1 MMTVV
6 LGFML
11 GIAGLVT
18 VTVASILIL
27 GPLRRPLFAAVER
40 GRLRRCLS
48 RRDHGDARLAANDLS
63 GALREFSAAFC
74 FVVPRGDPR
83 LLAEIARLH
92 AGLLSRLMSIADD
105 LPGER
110 VELLALAKAERLLD
124 QWIDI
129 QRRLATASP
138 SGKDAAAVRRQRHIT
153 QRAIRDLVKELL
165 ARRRHPLVH

>member
-6 LGFML
+6 LGFIL

-18 VTVASILIL
+18 VAVASILIL

-40 GRLRRCLS
+40 ARLRRCLS
-48 RRDHGDARLAANDLS
+48 RRDHGDSRLAAHDLS
-63 GALREFSAAFC
+63 GALREFAAAFC
-74 FVVPRGDPR
+74 FVVPRGDPQ

-92 AGLLSRLMSIADD
+92 AGLLSRLMSIGDD

-124 QWIDI
+124 QWIEI
-129 QRRLATASP
+129 QRRLARASP
-138 SGKDAAAVRRQRHIT
+138 SERNAAAVRRQRQIT
-153 QRAIRDLVKELL
+153 RRAIGNLVEELL
-165 ARRRHPLVH
+165 ARRRHPPLH

>member
-1 MMTVV
+1 MMTIV
-6 LGFML
+6 LGLIL

-18 VTVASILIL
+18 VTVTSMLIL

-40 GRLRRCLS
+40 ARLRRCLS
-48 RRDHGDARLAANDLS
+48 RCDHGDARLAANDLS

-92 AGLLSRLMSIADD
+92 AGLLSRLMSIVDD
-105 LPGER
+105 FPGKR
-110 VELLALAKAERLLD
+110 VELLALAKVERLLD

-129 QRRLATASP
+129 QRRMVRESASGRDTAT
-138 SGKDAAAVRRQRHIT
+138 VRRQRDIT

-165 ARRRHPLVH
+165 ARRHHPLVH

>member
-1 MMTVV
+1 MTVV
-6 LGFML
+6 LGLIL
-11 GIAGLVT
+11 GMAALVT

-40 GRLRRCLS
+40 AQLRRCLS
-48 RRDHGDARLAANDLS
+48 RRDHGDARLAAHDLY

-74 FVVPRGDPR
+74 FVAPRGDPR

-92 AGLLSRLMSIADD
+92 AGLLSRLMSIGDD

-110 VELLALAKAERLLD
+110 VELLALARAERLLD

-129 QRRLATASP
+129 QRRLAKASP
-138 SGKDAAAVRRQRHIT
+138 SGRDAAAVRRQRHIT

-165 ARRRHPLVH
+165 ARRRRPLVH